1 MSSHTNQPSQRP
13 VPPDLD
19 TPPIVKIEES
29 VTLPKWYKDLVD
41 KAHR

>member
-1 MSSHTNQPSQRP
+1 MSSNTNQPSQRP

-29 VTLPKWYKDLVD
+29 VTLPK
-41 KAHR
+41 